1 MNQRVNETFGDAA
14 HYVCVG
20 DSIEFE
26 IKGKRYRA
34 HIEYDE
40 DAHIDGTDCWNP
52 DQSVTGCDDK
62 QQAELMVQREA
73 WFRNEWQFVRVV
85 VMPWCECCE
94 QWKKSRSV
102 SVGGIESNRPGNE
115 RECAEYLTEL
125 AHELAGGGGAAA
137 GDD

>member
-1 MNQRVNETFGDAA
+1 MNQRVNETFGGAA

-26 IKGKRYRA
+26 LKGKRYRA

-40 DAHIDGTDCWNP
+40 DSHIDDTDCWNP

-62 QQAELMVQREA
+62 QQAELMWERVTWGRGD
-73 WFRNEWQFVRVV
+73 WQFVGVV

-94 QWKKSRSV
+94 QWTETRATSV
-102 SVGGIESNRPGNE
+102 WAIEANLPGKE

-125 AHELAGGGGAAA
+125 AHELAEEIA
-137 GDD
+137 G